1 MFSFLITLAVAS
13 ALAQNPLPAEI
24 AVLSEPAYPQ
34 MAKIAGISGDVELRL
49 SIRPD
54 GSVESAA
61 QLNGSPILGQ
71 AAMDSAR
78 QTRFVCRG
86 CDANV
91 IYSITYTF
99 EVKGTQNRCCC
110 SSEPTVAEQKVTQS
124 AGHVTVTAPPVCIC
138 PDACTI
144 EAAVKA
150 SRFRSAKCLYLW
162 KCGHHRVMVE

>member
-99 EVKGTQNRCCC
+99 EVKGTQDPCCC
-110 SSEPTVAEQKVTQS
+110 TSGHPSVGSKLNQS
-124 AGHVTVTAPPVCIC
+124 PGHVTLTVPPPCVC
-138 PDACTI
+138 PDECTAKW
-144 EAAVKA
+144 AAAHSK
-150 SRFRSAKCLYLW
+150 FRSIKCLYLW
-162 KCGHHRVMVE
+162 KCGHRRVYTQ